1 VRHPSLTTRHRAI
14 ETRGTGMDLKSGYPF
29 WAIKNGLMYAFPQ
42 LRQDRHCDVA
52 VIGGGISGALI
63 ANELAEHGHDVVVV
77 EQRDIG
83 WGSSAASTALL
94 QYEIDT
100 HMTELAAR
108 FGEADAVLA
117 YRACADAIGLL
128 QALAGEV
135 RDVDFACMRSLYYA
149 SRRRDVE
156 VLRAELALRRKH
168 GFDVS
173 WVGAAGLHADYSIDA
188 PGAILSQL
196 AARIDPY
203 RMAWRLFERLE
214 KRGSGV
220 FDRTCIERI
229 TAGTRGVTLH
239 TGDGVRLRAGHVVFA
254 AGYASQHW
262 LEQRVASNRSS
273 YAFIT
278 DPLDPARLRGLADTM
293 AWESARPYLYLRS
306 TGDGRLLVG
315 GEDDAI
321 DIPSRRDARVDS
333 KARQLVRKVARAIP
347 GLALEPAFA
356 WAGTFAE
363 TDDGLPFFGPHPQY
377 GPRVQFAMAYGG
389 NGITYSMLGAG
400 LLCALIE
407 RRRHPLAKLFSFER
421 QGR

>member
-1 VRHPSLTTRHRAI
+1 
-14 ETRGTGMDLKSGYPF
+14 MDLKSGYPF
-29 WAIKNGLMYAFPQ
+29 WAIKNGLMHAFPQ
-42 LRQDRHCDVA
+42 LQQDRRCDVA

-63 ANELAEHGHDVVVV
+63 ANELAGHGHDVVVV

-108 FGEADAVLA
+108 LGEADAVLA
-117 YRACADAIGLL
+117 YRACAEAIKQL
-128 QALAGEV
+128 QVLSGEV
-135 RDVDFACMRSLYYA
+135 RDVDFGRMRSLYYA

-156 VLRAELALRRKH
+156 VLQTELALRRKH

-173 WVGAAGLHADYSIDA
+173 WVGAADLRADYGIEA

-214 KRGSGV
+214 RRGSGV
-220 FDRTCIERI
+220 FDRTRIEYI
-229 TAGTRGVTLH
+229 NIDARGITLH
-239 TGDGVRLRAGHVVFA
+239 TGDGVRLRARHVVVA
-254 AGYASQHW
+254 AGYACQQW

-273 YAFIT
+273 YAFVT
-278 DPLDPARLRGLADTM
+278 DPLDPARLRGLVDTM
-293 AWESARPYLYLRS
+293 AWETARPYLYLRS

-321 DIPSRRDARVDS
+321 DIPSRRDARVHG
-333 KARQLVRKVARAIP
+333 KARRLVRKVARAIP
-347 GLALEPAFA
+347 GLTLEPAFA

-377 GPRVQFAMAYGG
+377 GPRVQFAMAYSG
-389 NGITYSMLGAG
+389 NGITYSKLGAS
-400 LLCALIE
+400 LLRALIE
-407 RRRHPLAKLFSFER
+407 RRRHPLAKLFSFDRLE
-421 QGR
+421 G